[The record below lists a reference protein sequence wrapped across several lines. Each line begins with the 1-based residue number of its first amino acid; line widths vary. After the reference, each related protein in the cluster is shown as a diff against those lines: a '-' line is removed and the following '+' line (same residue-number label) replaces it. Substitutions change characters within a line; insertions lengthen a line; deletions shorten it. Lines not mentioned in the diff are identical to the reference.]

1 MGSNGEPVCEGLHN
15 HVVLIVGLG
24 EENGIK
30 YWKVKNSFGEQW
42 GEEGY
47 VRIQRDVN
55 QCGIGGELYRVLGAK
70 AWPAEEV

>member
-15 HVVLIVGLG
+15 QVVLIVGLG

-30 YWKVKNSFGEQW
+30 YWKVKNSFGEKW

-47 VRIQRDVN
+47 MRIQRDVN
-55 QCGIGGELYRVLGAK
+55 
-70 AWPAEEV
+70 